1 MKKKTMAL
9 LLGMTLLVTGCG
21 ASSSRSAAS
30 SGTDIPVKS
39 VSSEA
44 EMSSSLSGENAS
56 GGNKTSIPVKGLE
69 NTTKGQQ
76 ESGAG
81 EDDAVLTHMTLQSV
95 EDDVN
100 VPTVNMEYY
109 DMEFRGDRYAKANL
123 TLRRWMQE
131 RESAAKQE
139 YADLSDKIEKEKDRD
154 DFYGYFARHNLL
166 TGRADEKM
174 ISVLASDTLYGG
186 DAFSCSYEGRTYD
199 VESGNEVSLAE
210 LGKDPDTFVE
220 KLKMAYKDQTGEGF
234 WDDPV
239 WYLDAAGIELLCGTD
254 NYLSEDTITVPY
266 SEVVGLLKTDAIPL
280 RTPGIAS
287 ANAYNKTFLY
297 LQDNEESTEV
307 WLEHVGDEEYY
318 PQKITLHVGENTSD
332 IPDTVDMA
340 DNYFV
345 RKDDGKMFM
354 LTTCNLGSDDFRMS
368 VYDITNGSAE
378 KIGESIDNII
388 VDGSCLSK
396 NEITMAMSVDLFG
409 TYTALADYVLN
420 DDGSLTDT
428 TNIYPIRI
436 YSNYQKLTVTKD
448 LPVILNGEETTLSP
462 GTVIRITGTDNTK
475 TMYFSVLDTG
485 ENGEFTF
492 TSDEENGWIKYV
504 DGIRDEDYFEMLP
517 FAG

>member
-1 MKKKTMAL
+1 M
-9 LLGMTLLVTGCG
+9 
-21 ASSSRSAAS
+21 
-30 SGTDIPVKS
+30 
-39 VSSEA
+39 
-44 EMSSSLSGENAS
+44 
-56 GGNKTSIPVKGLE
+56 
-69 NTTKGQQ
+69 
-76 ESGAG
+76 
-81 EDDAVLTHMTLQSV
+81 
-95 EDDVN
+95 
-100 VPTVNMEYY
+100 
-109 DMEFRGDRYAKANL
+109 
-123 TLRRWMQE
+123 
-131 RESAAKQE
+131 
-139 YADLSDKIEKEKDRD
+139 
-154 DFYGYFARHNLL
+154 
-166 TGRADEKM
+166 
-174 ISVLASDTLYGG
+174 
-186 DAFSCSYEGRTYD
+186 
-199 VESGNEVSLAE
+199 
-210 LGKDPDTFVE
+210 
-220 KLKMAYKDQTGEGF
+220 
-234 WDDPV
+234 
-239 WYLDAAGIELLCGTD
+239 TD

-266 SEVVGLLKTDAIPL
+266 NEVVELLNTDALPL
-280 RTPGIAS
+280 RTPGIAC
-287 ANAYNKTFLY
+287 AGAYNRTFLY

-492 TSDEENGWIKYV
+492 TSDEENEWIKYV